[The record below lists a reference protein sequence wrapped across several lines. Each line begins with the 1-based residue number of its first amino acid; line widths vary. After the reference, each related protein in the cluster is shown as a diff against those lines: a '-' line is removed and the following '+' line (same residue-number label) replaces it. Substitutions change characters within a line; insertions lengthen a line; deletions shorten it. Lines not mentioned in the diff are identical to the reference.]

1 MVYISVGIDTHTSQ
15 SVTVFCKF
23 RIADLLL
30 MNKYLHGQNKLTKA
44 QFKLADINN
53 DKAGDVFDLILLRK
67 KLIK

>member
-1 MVYISVGIDTHTSQ
+1 MDGSINV
-15 SVTVFCKF
+15 
-23 RIADLLL
+23 ADLLL